1 MKKGISIMLA
11 VLIFL
16 SACSNSDASDH
27 EKARNDREKDTLIS
41 ALSTIT
47 DSDGETVAEFFY
59 DEDGMICQIHYNPDY
74 SDEYMFTI
82 EANPDDRT
90 FNIIDSADDRWWT
103 SYICNEAGQ
112 PETGYVH
119 VRAAND
125 AVLVT
130 LEYLYDDSGL
140 LQSIT
145 ARTSPLM
152 GWDGYWVG
160 FDYEYDAEGN
170 LIQRNWR
177 ECDDDGDY
185 YFCDVYHSEGGKILS
200 GHSFDPDPYPNYN
213 RNGKPISEEEYFAW
227 TTEHYNYQDVPAS
240 KTFDTQSMRF
250 VVDAFSL
257 WCDL

>member
-103 SYICNEAGQ
+103 SCICNEAGQ

-170 LIQRNWR
+170 LI
-177 ECDDDGDY
+177 
-185 YFCDVYHSEGGKILS
+185 
-200 GHSFDPDPYPNYN
+200 
-213 RNGKPISEEEYFAW
+213 
-227 TTEHYNYQDVPAS
+227 
-240 KTFDTQSMRF
+240 
-250 VVDAFSL
+250 
-257 WCDL
+257 